1 MIKCLKYSLICM
13 LLPMVLKAQNTMDS
27 VVINVAKNNTSLIA
41 FRSNIDA
48 KKFENKT
55 GIFLQNPEVEYSY
68 FWGNP
73 SNLGNRT
80 DISVMQSFD
89 FPSAYI
95 HKSSVSKLK
104 NEQAE
109 MEYVKQLKSVM
120 LETRL
125 LCVDII
131 FKNVMKNE
139 LLKRLT
145 HAENV
150 AKAFKQKLD
159 VGDVNIIEYNN
170 AQLNLLKIK
179 KQVEVLEIERN
190 ELLSNLAVLNGGKAL
205 ELNDTTYQIISIP
218 ENFEQWY
225 VSVEANNPLLKWV
238 KQEIDIQKK
247 QIQVNRAM
255 SFPKLKAGYVSEENG
270 DQKFKGFSVGLTI
283 PLWENKNTVK
293 FAKANLFAAQ
303 NTEAD
308 YKLQYYNRLKSLHAK
323 AISLQKSIED
333 YKNQISMVNNAGLL
347 QKALEKGEINLL
359 NYILESSVYYESINT
374 LIELERDYYK
384 VMAELKN
391 EVM

>member
-1 MIKCLKYSLICM
+1 
-13 LLPMVLKAQNTMDS
+13 
-27 VVINVAKNNTSLIA
+27 
-41 FRSNIDA
+41 
-48 KKFENKT
+48 
-55 GIFLQNPEVEYSY
+55 
-68 FWGNP
+68 
-73 SNLGNRT
+73 
-80 DISVMQSFD
+80 
-89 FPSAYI
+89 
-95 HKSSVSKLK
+95 
-104 NEQAE
+104 
-109 MEYVKQLKSVM
+109 M